1 MSDASALLSLALL
14 GLAGSL
20 HCAGMCGPFVIAMGW
35 RREGAAHPGARMAAY
50 VVGKCAA
57 YAMLALALAL
67 GASAVSTE
75 FVEDREH
82 ALHSARSVLAWLA
95 GGAMVLGGLHALGLT
110 WLRSSRVAALLHA
123 PFAALIRSSRT
134 LPPLGAALAL
144 GLINGCLPCG
154 LSWSAILFAASEGGA
169 TVVLGPLVFGL
180 ATAPSLTAVAAG
192 GALLPFAW
200 RARSQRVA
208 AVLLVAFG
216 AWTAWRGGLPF
227 GGAQNNLPPC
237 CSEFES
243 LER

>member
-1 MSDASALLSLALL
+1 
-14 GLAGSL
+14 
-20 HCAGMCGPFVIAMGW
+20 
-35 RREGAAHPGARMAAY
+35 
-50 VVGKCAA
+50 
-57 YAMLALALAL
+57 
-67 GASAVSTE
+67 
-75 FVEDREH
+75 
-82 ALHSARSVLAWLA
+82 
-95 GGAMVLGGLHALGLT
+95 MVLGGLHALGLT

-123 PFAALIRSSRT
+123 PFAALIRFSRT
-134 LPPLGAALAL
+134 LPPLGAALTL

-192 GALLPFAW
+192 GALVPLAL
-200 RARSQRVA
+200 RARLQRVA

-227 GGAQNNLPPC
+227 SGAQNKVPPC
-237 CSEFES
+237 CSEIGA